1 MCSPRRRAHSTAA
14 AAPRY
19 RRTVVVTLLTPPGR
33 VCDPTASTPV
43 GNLADVLFPRSIDDI
58 DSEAATAVRL
68 ILDLLRPYRW
78 LVAGI
83 FAVLCVQIAM
93 GLAAPWPLK
102 VVLDSVVGDHP
113 LPGWLHGL
121 LQPILGGESRMHIAG
136 LAAIMV
142 IVIAVIA
149 AIATYVANYL
159 TETVGQ
165 RVGNDLRTRA
175 YHHLQQL
182 SLSYFD
188 THRVGPILSTL
199 TDDVDTIQD
208 FASASTLGI
217 ATDLLTIVGMLG
229 LMLWLQWDFT
239 LVALAVAPLLLLFV
253 SRIRKAVKAA
263 THEVR
268 KRESDIVAVA
278 EEGLQSIR
286 VVKAFDREAHQEN
299 QLAIAGQQAVDA
311 ALNARRVKSVVSPIV
326 AVVVAAC
333 TALVLWRGS
342 ALILAGAMTAG
353 TLTVFISYL
362 ASFFKPVQDL
372 AKLTNTIA
380 MAAVG
385 VERVAALLDAE
396 TGIVEKPD
404 AVDAARIKGAVRF
417 EKVAFS
423 YDGGKPVLR
432 DVTFDVAPGQLVGI
446 VGHTGSGK
454 SSLVSLIPRFYD
466 PSMGSVQIDG
476 VDLRDY
482 KLHQLRQQIGY
493 VLQDTVLFRGT
504 VRDNIAFG
512 RPEATHEEI
521 VEAAKLANAHEFIS
535 DMPQGYDSAVGER
548 GLTLSGGQRQRLGIA
563 RALIRDSPILI
574 LDEPTAALDAQSEHL
589 VMSALQRLMSDRTV
603 ITIAHRLSTIR
614 DADKIVVLEEG
625 RVVEEG
631 THEELLERN
640 GRYAEL
646 HRIQYEDETP

>member
-1 MCSPRRRAHSTAA
+1 M
-14 AAPRY
+14 
-19 RRTVVVTLLTPPGR
+19 
-33 VCDPTASTPV
+33 
-43 GNLADVLFPRSIDDI
+43 
-58 DSEAATAVRL
+58 RL
-68 ILDLLRPYRW
+68 ILELIRPYRL

-83 FAVLCVQIAM
+83 FAVLLVQIAT

-102 VVLDSVVGDHP
+102 VVLDSVVGHHP

-121 LQPILGGESRMHIAG
+121 LRPLLGGESKMHIAG

-142 IVIAVIA
+142 LVIAVVA
-149 AIATYVANYL
+149 AIASYVANYL

-165 RVGNDLRTRA
+165 RIGNDLRTRA

-182 SLSYFD
+182 SLNYFD

-199 TDDVDTIQD
+199 TDDVDTIQG

-217 ATDLLTIVGMLG
+217 ATDLLTIVGMLAM
-229 LMLWLQWDFT
+229 MLWLQWDFT
-239 LVALAVAPLLLLFV
+239 LIALAVAPLLLLFV

-268 KRESDIVAVA
+268 RRESDILAVA

-286 VVKAFDREAHQEN
+286 VVKAFDREELQER

-326 AVVVAAC
+326 TVVVAAC
-333 TALVLWRGS
+333 TAVVLWRGS

-380 MAAVG
+380 MASVG
-385 VERVAALLDAE
+385 VDRVNALLTAE
-396 TGIVEKPD
+396 TSVQEKPE
-404 AVDAARIKGAVRF
+404 AIEPEKIKGAISF
-417 EKVAFS
+417 ERVAFS
-423 YDGGKPVLR
+423 YDSEAPVLR
-432 DVTFDVAPGQLVGI
+432 DVTFEVQPGQLVGV

-466 PSMGSVQIDG
+466 PSVGTVRIDG

-482 KLHQLRQQIGY
+482 KLHDLRRQIAY

-504 VRDNIAFG
+504 IRDNIAFG
-512 RPEATHEEI
+512 RPDAEHDEI
-521 VEAAKLANAHEFIS
+521 VEMAKLANAHEFIS
-535 DMPQGYDSAVGER
+535 EMPQGYDSPVGER
-548 GLTLSGGQRQRLGIA
+548 GLTLSGGQRQRIGIA

-574 LDEPTAALDAQSEHL
+574 LDEPTAALDAESEHL
-589 VMSALQRLMSDRTV
+589 VMSALQRLMKGRTV

-631 THEELLERN
+631 THNALLTAG
-640 GRYAEL
+640 GRYADL
-646 HRIQYEDETP
+646 HRIQYEDETS

>member
-1 MCSPRRRAHSTAA
+1 M
-14 AAPRY
+14 
-19 RRTVVVTLLTPPGR
+19 
-33 VCDPTASTPV
+33 
-43 GNLADVLFPRSIDDI
+43 
-58 DSEAATAVRL
+58 
-68 ILDLLRPYRW
+68 

-83 FAVLCVQIAM
+83 FAVLLIQIAT

-102 VVLDSVVGDHP
+102 VVLDSVVGHHP

-121 LQPILGGESRMHIAG
+121 LQPLLGGEGKMHIAG

-142 IVIAVIA
+142 FVIAVIA
-149 AIATYVANYL
+149 AIASYVANYL

-165 RVGNDLRTRA
+165 RIGNDLRTRA

-182 SLSYFD
+182 SLNYFD

-199 TDDVDTIQD
+199 TDDVDTIQG

-217 ATDLLTIVGMLG
+217 ATDLLTIVGMLAM
-229 LMLWLQWDFT
+229 MLWLQWDFT
-239 LVALAVAPLLLLFV
+239 LIALAVAPLLLLFV

-286 VVKAFDREAHQEN
+286 VVKAFDREELQER
-299 QLAIAGQQAVDA
+299 QLAMVGQQAVDA

-326 AVVVAAC
+326 TVVVAAC
-333 TALVLWRGS
+333 TAVVLWRGS

-380 MAAVG
+380 MASVG
-385 VERVAALLDAE
+385 VDRVNALLTAE
-396 TGIVEKPD
+396 TSVEEKPE
-404 AVDAARIKGAVRF
+404 AIEPEKIKGAISFQR
-417 EKVAFS
+417 VAFS
-423 YDGGKPVLR
+423 YDSETPVLR
-432 DVTFDVAPGQLVGI
+432 DVTFEVKPGQLVGV

-466 PSMGSVQIDG
+466 PSMGTVRIDG

-482 KLHQLRQQIGY
+482 KLHELRRQIAY

-504 VRDNIAFG
+504 IRDNIAFG
-512 RPEATHEEI
+512 RPEADHDEI
-521 VEAAKLANAHEFIS
+521 VEMAKLANAHEFIS
-535 DMPQGYDSAVGER
+535 EMPQGYDSPVGER
-548 GLTLSGGQRQRLGIA
+548 GLTLSGGQRQRIGIA

-574 LDEPTAALDAQSEHL
+574 LDEPTAALDAESEHL
-589 VMSALQRLMSDRTV
+589 VMSALQRLMSGRTV

-631 THEELLERN
+631 SHTELLTAG

-646 HRIQYEDETP
+646 HRIQYEDETT

>member
-1 MCSPRRRAHSTAA
+1 M
-14 AAPRY
+14 
-19 RRTVVVTLLTPPGR
+19 
-33 VCDPTASTPV
+33 
-43 GNLADVLFPRSIDDI
+43 
-58 DSEAATAVRL
+58 RL
-68 ILDLLRPYRW
+68 IRELIRPYAW
-78 LVAGI
+78 PVAGI
-83 FAVLCVQIAM
+83 FAVLVVQIAM
-93 GLAAPWPLK
+93 SLAAPWPLK
-102 VVLDSVVGDHP
+102 IVLDSVVGDRP
-113 LPGWLHGL
+113 LPPWLHGL
-121 LQPILGGESRMHIAG
+121 LQPMLGGEGRMHVAG
-136 LAAIMV
+136 LAAIMLV
-142 IVIAVIA
+142 VIAVIA
-149 AIATYVANYL
+149 AVATYIANYL

-165 RVGNDLRTRA
+165 RIGNDLRTRA
-175 YHHLQQL
+175 YHHIQQL
-182 SLSYFD
+182 SLNFFD

-217 ATDLLTIVGMLG
+217 ATDLLTIVGMLS

-239 LVALAVAPLLLLFV
+239 LVALAIAPLLLLFV

-268 KRESDIVAVA
+268 RRESDIVAVA

-286 VVKAFDREAHQEN
+286 VVKAFDREELQER
-299 QLAIAGQQAVDA
+299 QLAIAGQAAVDA
-311 ALNARRVKSVVSPIV
+311 ALNARRVKSVVSPVV

-342 ALILAGAMTAG
+342 ALILAGVMTAG
-353 TLTVFISYL
+353 TLTVLISYL

-380 MAAVG
+380 MASVG
-385 VERVAALLDAE
+385 VERVSALLDAE
-396 TGIVEKPD
+396 TGIEERAD
-404 AVDAARIKGAVRF
+404 AVDPAQVSGAVSF

-423 YDGGKPVLR
+423 YDGEKPVLR
-432 DVTFDVAPGQLVGI
+432 DVSFDVEPGQLVGI

-466 PSMGSVQIDG
+466 PSVGAVRIDG
-476 VDLRDY
+476 VDIRDY
-482 KLHQLRQQIGY
+482 KLHELRRQIAY

-512 RPEATHEEI
+512 RPDASHDEI
-521 VEAAKLANAHEFIS
+521 VEAAKLANAHEFVS
-535 DMPQGYDSAVGER
+535 DMPKGYDSAVGER
-548 GLTLSGGQRQRLGIA
+548 GMTLSGGQRQRIGIA
-563 RALIRDSPILI
+563 RAILRDSPILI
-574 LDEPTAALDAQSEHL
+574 LDEPTAALDAESEHL
-589 VMSALQRLMSDRTV
+589 VMSAMRRLMKGRTV

-614 DADKIVVLEEG
+614 DSHKIIVLEDG

-631 THEELLERN
+631 THGALLALD

-646 HRIQYEDETP
+646 HRIQYEGETP

>member
-1 MCSPRRRAHSTAA
+1 M
-14 AAPRY
+14 
-19 RRTVVVTLLTPPGR
+19 
-33 VCDPTASTPV
+33 
-43 GNLADVLFPRSIDDI
+43 
-58 DSEAATAVRL
+58 RL
-68 ILDLLRPYRW
+68 ILELIRPYRFM
-78 LVAGI
+78 VAGI
-83 FAVLCVQIAM
+83 FAVLLVQIAT

-102 VVLDSVVGDHP
+102 VVLDSVVGHHP
-113 LPGWLHGL
+113 LPSWLHGL
-121 LQPILGGESRMHIAG
+121 LQPLLGGESKMHIAG

-142 IVIAVIA
+142 LVIAVVA
-149 AIATYVANYL
+149 AIASYVSNYL

-165 RVGNDLRTRA
+165 RIGNDLRTRA

-182 SLSYFD
+182 SLNYFD

-199 TDDVDTIQD
+199 TDDVDTIQG
-208 FASASTLGI
+208 FASSSTLGI
-217 ATDLLTIVGMLG
+217 ATDLLTIVGMLAM
-229 LMLWLQWDFT
+229 MLWLQWDFT
-239 LVALAVAPLLLLFV
+239 LIALAVAPLLLLFV

-286 VVKAFDREAHQEN
+286 VVKAFDREDMQERE
-299 QLAIAGQQAVDA
+299 LAIAGQQAVDA

-326 AVVVAAC
+326 GVVVAAC
-333 TALVLWRGS
+333 TAVVLWRGS

-380 MAAVG
+380 MASVG
-385 VERVAALLDAE
+385 VDRVNALLTAE
-396 TGIVEKPD
+396 TSVEEKPD
-404 AVDAARIKGAVRF
+404 AIDAERIKGAISF
-417 EKVAFS
+417 ERVAFS
-423 YDGGKPVLR
+423 YDSATPVLR
-432 DVTFDVAPGQLVGI
+432 DVTFEVEPGQLVGV

-466 PSMGSVQIDG
+466 PSMGTVRVDG

-482 KLHQLRQQIGY
+482 KLHELRSQIAY

-504 VRDNIAFG
+504 IRDNIAFG
-512 RPEATHEEI
+512 RPDADHDEI
-521 VEAAKLANAHEFIS
+521 VEMAKLANAHEFIS
-535 DMPQGYDSAVGER
+535 EMPQGYDSPIGER
-548 GLTLSGGQRQRLGIA
+548 GLTLSGGQRQRIGIA

-574 LDEPTAALDAQSEHL
+574 LDEPTAALDAESERL
-589 VMSALQRLMSDRTV
+589 VMSALQRLMKDRTV

-625 RVVEEG
+625 RVVEQG
-631 THEELLERN
+631 THTELLTAG

-646 HRIQYEDETP
+646 HRIQYEDETS

>member
-1 MCSPRRRAHSTAA
+1 MK
-14 AAPRY
+14 
-19 RRTVVVTLLTPPGR
+19 
-33 VCDPTASTPV
+33 
-43 GNLADVLFPRSIDDI
+43 
-58 DSEAATAVRL
+58 L
-68 ILDLLRPYRW
+68 ILELIRPYRW
-78 LVAGI
+78 MVAGI
-83 FAVLCVQIAM
+83 FGVLLIQIAM

-102 VVLDSVVGDHP
+102 VVLDSVIGDHP

-121 LQPILGGESRMHIAG
+121 LQPVLGGESRMHIAG

-149 AIATYVANYL
+149 AVATYIANYL

-165 RVGNDLRTRA
+165 RIGNDLRTRA

-182 SLSYFD
+182 SLNYFD

-217 ATDLLTIVGMLG
+217 ATDLLTIVGMLS

-253 SRIRKAVKAA
+253 SRIRKAVKVA

-268 KRESDIVAVA
+268 RRESDIVAVA

-286 VVKAFDREAHQEN
+286 VVKAFDREELQER
-299 QLAIAGQQAVDA
+299 QLAIVGQQAVDA

-380 MAAVG
+380 MASVG
-385 VERVAALLDAE
+385 VERVNELLTAE
-396 TGIVEKPD
+396 ATVEEKTD
-404 AVDAARIKGAVRF
+404 AVAPARLRGAIAF
-417 EKVAFS
+417 ERVAFS
-423 YDGGKPVLR
+423 YDAETPVLR
-432 DVTFDVAPGQLVGI
+432 DVTFDVLPGQLVGV

-466 PSMGSVQIDG
+466 PSMGTVRIDG
-476 VDLRDY
+476 VDLREY
-482 KLHQLRQQIGY
+482 KLHELRRQIAY

-504 VRDNIAFG
+504 IRDNIAFG
-512 RPEATHEEI
+512 RPDAGHDEI

-535 DMPQGYDSAVGER
+535 EMPQGYDSAVGER
-548 GLTLSGGQRQRLGIA
+548 GMTLSGGQRQRIGIA

-574 LDEPTAALDAQSEHL
+574 LDEPTAALDAESERL
-589 VMSALQRLMSDRTV
+589 VMTALQRLMADRTV

-614 DADKIVVLEEG
+614 DSDKIVVLEEG
-625 RVVEEG
+625 RVVEQG
-631 THEELLERN
+631 THEELLTAR
-640 GRYAEL
+640 GRYADL
-646 HRIQYEDETP
+646 HRIQYEDDAP

>member
-1 MCSPRRRAHSTAA
+1 M
-14 AAPRY
+14 
-19 RRTVVVTLLTPPGR
+19 
-33 VCDPTASTPV
+33 CDPTASTPV

-142 IVIAVIA
+142 IAIAVIA

-423 YDGGKPVLR
+423 YDGGKAVLR

-574 LDEPTAALDAQSEHL
+574 LDEPTAALDAQSEQL

-631 THEELLERN
+631 RHEELLERN

>member
-1 MCSPRRRAHSTAA
+1 M
-14 AAPRY
+14 
-19 RRTVVVTLLTPPGR
+19 
-33 VCDPTASTPV
+33 
-43 GNLADVLFPRSIDDI
+43 
-58 DSEAATAVRL
+58 RL
-68 ILDLLRPYRW
+68 ILELLRPYRW
-78 LVAGI
+78 MVAGI
-83 FAVLCVQIAM
+83 FAVLLLQIAAN
-93 GLAAPWPLK
+93 LAAPWPLK

-121 LQPILGGESRMHIAG
+121 LEPLLGGEGRMHIAL
-136 LAAIMV
+136 LAALMLV
-142 IVIAVIA
+142 AIAVVN

-182 SLSYFD
+182 SLNYFD

-199 TDDVDTIQD
+199 TDDVDTIQE

-217 ATDLLTIVGMLG
+217 ATDLLTIVGMLS

-239 LVALAVAPLLLLFV
+239 LIALAIAPLLLLFV

-268 KRESDIVAVA
+268 RRESDIVAVA

-286 VVKAFDREAHQEN
+286 VVKAFDREALQEQ
-299 QLAIAGQQAVDA
+299 QLAAAGQAAVDA
-311 ALNARRVKSVVSPIV
+311 ALNARRVKSIVSPTV
-326 AVVVAAC
+326 AVVVSLC
-333 TALVLWRGS
+333 TAVVLWRGS

-380 MAAVG
+380 MASVG
-385 VERVAALLDAE
+385 VERVSALLDATTDIE
-396 TGIVEKPD
+396 EKPD
-404 AVDAARIKGAVRF
+404 AVAAQRIKGALSF

-423 YDGGKPVLR
+423 YDAAKPVLR
-432 DVTFDVAPGQLVGI
+432 DVSFDVAPGQLVGI

-466 PSMGSVQIDG
+466 PSVGSVRIDG

-482 KLHQLRQQIGY
+482 KLHELRQQIAY
-493 VLQDTVLFRGT
+493 VLQDTVLFQGT

-512 RPEATHEEI
+512 KPDATHEEI

-535 DMPQGYDSAVGER
+535 DMTAGYDSAVGER
-548 GLTLSGGQRQRLGIA
+548 GMTLSGGQRQRIGIA
-563 RALIRDSPILI
+563 RAILRDSPILI
-574 LDEPTAALDAQSEHL
+574 LDEPTAALDAESEHL
-589 VMSALQRLMSDRTV
+589 VMSALQRLMQDRTV
-603 ITIAHRLSTIR
+603 VTIAHRLSSIR

-631 THEELLERN
+631 PHDQLLALG

-646 HRIQYEDETP
+646 HRIQYEDEES

>member
-1 MCSPRRRAHSTAA
+1 M
-14 AAPRY
+14 
-19 RRTVVVTLLTPPGR
+19 
-33 VCDPTASTPV
+33 
-43 GNLADVLFPRSIDDI
+43 
-58 DSEAATAVRL
+58 RL
-68 ILDLLRPYRW
+68 ILELIRPYRL

-83 FAVLCVQIAM
+83 FAVLLVQIAT

-102 VVLDSVVGDHP
+102 VVLDSVVGHHP
-113 LPGWLHGL
+113 LPGWLHGM
-121 LQPILGGESRMHIAG
+121 LQPLLGGEGKMHIAG

-142 IVIAVIA
+142 LVIAVVA
-149 AIATYVANYL
+149 AVASYTANYL

-165 RVGNDLRTRA
+165 RIGNDLRTRA

-182 SLSYFD
+182 SLNYFD

-199 TDDVDTIQD
+199 TDDVDTIQG
-208 FASASTLGI
+208 FASSSTLGI
-217 ATDLLTIVGMLG
+217 ATDLLTIVGMLAM
-229 LMLWLQWDFT
+229 MLWLQWDFT
-239 LVALAVAPLLLLFV
+239 LIALAVAPLLLLFV

-268 KRESDIVAVA
+268 RRESDIVAVA

-286 VVKAFDREAHQEN
+286 VVKAFDREDMQERE
-299 QLAIAGQQAVDA
+299 LAIAGQQAVDA

-326 AVVVAAC
+326 GVVVAAC
-333 TALVLWRGS
+333 TAVVLWRGA

-380 MAAVG
+380 MASVG
-385 VERVAALLDAE
+385 VDRVNALLTAE
-396 TGIVEKPD
+396 TSVEEKPD
-404 AVDAARIKGAVRF
+404 AVEPEQLTGAISFDR
-417 EKVAFS
+417 VAFA
-423 YDGGKPVLR
+423 YDSENPVLR
-432 DVTFDVAPGQLVGI
+432 EVTFEVQPGQLVGV

-466 PSMGSVQIDG
+466 PSAGTVRIDG

-482 KLHQLRQQIGY
+482 KLHELRSQIAY

-504 VRDNIAFG
+504 IRDNIAFG
-512 RPEATHEEI
+512 RPDADDDEI
-521 VEAAKLANAHEFIS
+521 VKMAKLANAHEFIAA
-535 DMPQGYDSAVGER
+535 MPLGYDSPVGER
-548 GLTLSGGQRQRLGIA
+548 GLTLSGGQRQRIGIA

-574 LDEPTAALDAQSEHL
+574 LDEPTAALDAESEHL
-589 VMSALQRLMSDRTV
+589 VMSALQRLMTGRTV

-631 THEELLERN
+631 THTELLTAG

>member
-1 MCSPRRRAHSTAA
+1 M
-14 AAPRY
+14 
-19 RRTVVVTLLTPPGR
+19 
-33 VCDPTASTPV
+33 
-43 GNLADVLFPRSIDDI
+43 
-58 DSEAATAVRL
+58 RL
-68 ILDLLRPYRW
+68 ILELIRPYR
-78 LVAGI
+78 LLIAGI
-83 FAVLCVQIAM
+83 FAVLLVQIAT

-102 VVLDSVVGDHP
+102 VVLDSVVGHHP

-121 LQPILGGESRMHIAG
+121 LQPLLGGETKMHIAG

-142 IVIAVIA
+142 LVIAVVA
-149 AIATYVANYL
+149 AIASYISNYL

-165 RVGNDLRTRA
+165 RIGNDLRTRA

-182 SLSYFD
+182 SLNYFD

-199 TDDVDTIQD
+199 TDDVDTIQS
-208 FASASTLGI
+208 FASSSTLGI
-217 ATDLLTIVGMLG
+217 ATDLLTIVGMLAM
-229 LMLWLQWDFT
+229 MLWLQWDFT
-239 LVALAVAPLLLLFV
+239 LIALAVAPLLLLFV

-268 KRESDIVAVA
+268 RRESDIVAVA

-286 VVKAFDREAHQEN
+286 VVKAFDREDMQERE
-299 QLAIAGQQAVDA
+299 LAAAGQQAVDA

-326 AVVVAAC
+326 GVVVAAC
-333 TALVLWRGS
+333 TAVVLWRGS

-380 MAAVG
+380 MASVG
-385 VERVAALLDAE
+385 VDRVNALLTAE
-396 TGIVEKPD
+396 TSVEEKPD
-404 AVDAARIKGAVRF
+404 AIDTERIKGAISF
-417 EKVAFS
+417 ERVAFS
-423 YDGGKPVLR
+423 YDSETPVLR
-432 DVTFDVAPGQLVGI
+432 DVTFEVKPGQLVGV

-466 PSMGSVQIDG
+466 PSMGTVRIDG

-482 KLHQLRQQIGY
+482 KLHELRRQIAY

-504 VRDNIAFG
+504 IRDNIAFG
-512 RPEATHEEI
+512 RPDADHDEI
-521 VEAAKLANAHEFIS
+521 VEMAKLANAHEFIS
-535 DMPQGYDSAVGER
+535 EMPQGYDSPVGER
-548 GLTLSGGQRQRLGIA
+548 GLTLSGGQRQRIGIA

-574 LDEPTAALDAQSEHL
+574 LDEPTAALDAESERL
-589 VMSALQRLMSDRTV
+589 VMSALQRLMKDRTV

-614 DADKIVVLEEG
+614 DADTIVVLEEG
-625 RVVEEG
+625 RVVEQG
-631 THEELLERN
+631 THTELLTAG

-646 HRIQYEDETP
+646 HRIQYEDETT

>member
-1 MCSPRRRAHSTAA
+1 M
-14 AAPRY
+14 
-19 RRTVVVTLLTPPGR
+19 
-33 VCDPTASTPV
+33 
-43 GNLADVLFPRSIDDI
+43 
-58 DSEAATAVRL
+58 RL
-68 ILDLLRPYRW
+68 IRELIRPYAW
-78 LVAGI
+78 PVAGI
-83 FAVLCVQIAM
+83 FAVLVVQIAM
-93 GLAAPWPLK
+93 SLAAPWPLK
-102 VVLDSVVGDHP
+102 IVLDSVVGDRP
-113 LPGWLHGL
+113 LPPWLHGL
-121 LQPILGGESRMHIAG
+121 LQPMLGGEGRMHVAG
-136 LAAIMV
+136 LAAIMLV
-142 IVIAVIA
+142 VIAVIA
-149 AIATYVANYL
+149 AVATYIANYL

-165 RVGNDLRTRA
+165 RIGNDLRTRA
-175 YHHLQQL
+175 YHHIQQL
-182 SLSYFD
+182 SLNFFD

-217 ATDLLTIVGMLG
+217 ATDLLTIVGMLS

-239 LVALAVAPLLLLFV
+239 LVALAIAPLLLLFV

-268 KRESDIVAVA
+268 RRESDIVAVA

-286 VVKAFDREAHQEN
+286 VVKAFDREELQER
-299 QLAIAGQQAVDA
+299 QLAIAGQAAVDA
-311 ALNARRVKSVVSPIV
+311 ALNARRVKSVVSPVV

-342 ALILAGAMTAG
+342 ALILAGVMTAG

-380 MAAVG
+380 MASVG
-385 VERVAALLDAE
+385 VERVSALLDAE
-396 TGIVEKPD
+396 TGIEERAD
-404 AVDAARIKGAVRF
+404 AVDPAQVSGAVSF

-423 YDGGKPVLR
+423 YDGEKPVLR
-432 DVTFDVAPGQLVGI
+432 DVSFDVEPGQLVGI

-466 PSMGSVQIDG
+466 PSMGAVRIDG
-476 VDLRDY
+476 VDIRDY
-482 KLHQLRQQIGY
+482 KLHELRRQIAY

-512 RPEATHEEI
+512 RPDASHDEI
-521 VEAAKLANAHEFIS
+521 VEAAKLANAHEFVS
-535 DMPQGYDSAVGER
+535 DMPKGYDSAVGER
-548 GLTLSGGQRQRLGIA
+548 GMTLSGGQRQRIGIA
-563 RALIRDSPILI
+563 RAILRDSPILI
-574 LDEPTAALDAQSEHL
+574 LDEPTAALDAESEHL
-589 VMSALQRLMSDRTV
+589 VMSAMRRLMKGRTV

-614 DADKIVVLEEG
+614 DSHKIIVLEDG

-631 THEELLERN
+631 THGALLTLD

-646 HRIQYEDETP
+646 HRIQYEGETP

>member
-1 MCSPRRRAHSTAA
+1 M
-14 AAPRY
+14 
-19 RRTVVVTLLTPPGR
+19 
-33 VCDPTASTPV
+33 
-43 GNLADVLFPRSIDDI
+43 
-58 DSEAATAVRL
+58 RL
-68 ILDLLRPYRW
+68 ILELIRPYRFM
-78 LVAGI
+78 VAGI
-83 FAVLCVQIAM
+83 FAVLLVQIAT

-102 VVLDSVVGDHP
+102 VVLDSVVGHHP
-113 LPGWLHGL
+113 LPSWLHGL
-121 LQPILGGESRMHIAG
+121 LQPLLGGESKMHIAG

-142 IVIAVIA
+142 LVIAVVA
-149 AIATYVANYL
+149 AIASYVSNYL

-165 RVGNDLRTRA
+165 RIGNDLRTRA

-182 SLSYFD
+182 SLNYFD

-199 TDDVDTIQD
+199 TDDVDTIQG
-208 FASASTLGI
+208 FASSSTLGI
-217 ATDLLTIVGMLG
+217 ATDLLTIVGMLAV
-229 LMLWLQWDFT
+229 MLWLQWDFT
-239 LVALAVAPLLLLFV
+239 LIALAVAPLLLLFV

-286 VVKAFDREAHQEN
+286 VVKAFDREDMQERE
-299 QLAIAGQQAVDA
+299 LAIAGQQAVDA

-326 AVVVAAC
+326 GVVVAAC
-333 TALVLWRGS
+333 TAVVLWRGS

-380 MAAVG
+380 MASVG
-385 VERVAALLDAE
+385 VDRVNALLTAE
-396 TGIVEKPD
+396 TSVEEKAD
-404 AVDAARIKGAVRF
+404 AIDAGRIKGAISF
-417 EKVAFS
+417 ERVAFS
-423 YDGGKPVLR
+423 YDSATPVLR
-432 DVTFDVAPGQLVGI
+432 DVTFEVEPGQLVGV

-466 PSMGSVQIDG
+466 PSMGTVRVDG
-476 VDLRDY
+476 VDLREY
-482 KLHQLRQQIGY
+482 KLHELRSQIAY

-504 VRDNIAFG
+504 IRDNIAFG
-512 RPEATHEEI
+512 RPDADHDEI
-521 VEAAKLANAHEFIS
+521 VEMAKLANAHEFIS
-535 DMPQGYDSAVGER
+535 EMPQGYDSPVGER
-548 GLTLSGGQRQRLGIA
+548 GLTLSGGQRQRIGIA

-574 LDEPTAALDAQSEHL
+574 LDEPTAALDAESERL
-589 VMSALQRLMSDRTV
+589 VMSALQRLMKDRTV

-625 RVVEEG
+625 RVVEQG
-631 THEELLERN
+631 THTELLTAG

-646 HRIQYEDETP
+646 HRIQYEDETS

>member
-1 MCSPRRRAHSTAA
+1 M
-14 AAPRY
+14 
-19 RRTVVVTLLTPPGR
+19 
-33 VCDPTASTPV
+33 
-43 GNLADVLFPRSIDDI
+43 
-58 DSEAATAVRL
+58 RL
-68 ILDLLRPYRW
+68 ILELIRPYRL

-83 FAVLCVQIAM
+83 FAVLLIQIAT

-102 VVLDSVVGDHP
+102 VVLDSVVGHHP
-113 LPGWLHGL
+113 LPAWLHGL
-121 LQPILGGESRMHIAG
+121 LQPLLGGEGKMHIAG

-142 IVIAVIA
+142 LVIAVIA
-149 AIATYVANYL
+149 AVASYVANYL

-165 RVGNDLRTRA
+165 RIGNDLRTRA

-182 SLSYFD
+182 SLNYFD

-199 TDDVDTIQD
+199 TDDVDTIQG

-217 ATDLLTIVGMLG
+217 ATDLLTIVGMLAM
-229 LMLWLQWDFT
+229 MLWLQWDFT
-239 LVALAVAPLLLLFV
+239 LIALAVAPLLLLFV

-286 VVKAFDREAHQEN
+286 VVKAFDREELQEQ
-299 QLAIAGQQAVDA
+299 QLAIVGQQAVDA

-333 TALVLWRGS
+333 TAVVLWRGS

-380 MAAVG
+380 MASVG
-385 VERVAALLDAE
+385 VDRVNALLTAE
-396 TGIVEKPD
+396 TSVQEKPD
-404 AVDAARIKGAVRF
+404 AVEPEQITGSISF
-417 EKVAFS
+417 EKVAFAYNS
-423 YDGGKPVLR
+423 DSPVLR
-432 DVTFDVAPGQLVGI
+432 EVTFEVRPGQLVGV

-466 PSMGSVQIDG
+466 PSAGTVRIDG

-482 KLHQLRQQIGY
+482 KLHELRSQIAY

-504 VRDNIAFG
+504 IRDNISFG
-512 RPEATHEEI
+512 RPDADHDEI
-521 VEAAKLANAHEFIS
+521 VEMAKLANAHEFIS
-535 DMPQGYDSAVGER
+535 AMPLGYDSPVGER
-548 GLTLSGGQRQRLGIA
+548 GLTLSGGQRQRIGIA

-574 LDEPTAALDAQSEHL
+574 LDEPTAALDAESEHL
-589 VMSALQRLMSDRTV
+589 VMSALQRLMNGRTV

-631 THEELLERN
+631 THNELLTAG
-640 GRYAEL
+640 GRYADL
-646 HRIQYEDETP
+646 HRIQYEDETT

>member
-1 MCSPRRRAHSTAA
+1 M
-14 AAPRY
+14 
-19 RRTVVVTLLTPPGR
+19 
-33 VCDPTASTPV
+33 
-43 GNLADVLFPRSIDDI
+43 
-58 DSEAATAVRL
+58 RL
-68 ILDLLRPYRW
+68 ILELIRPYRL

-83 FAVLCVQIAM
+83 FAVLLMQIAT

-102 VVLDSVVGDHP
+102 VVLDSVVGHHP

-121 LQPILGGESRMHIAG
+121 LQPLLGGEGKMHIAG

-142 IVIAVIA
+142 FVIAVVA
-149 AIATYVANYL
+149 AIASYVANYL

-165 RVGNDLRTRA
+165 RIGNDLRTRA

-182 SLSYFD
+182 SLNYFD

-199 TDDVDTIQD
+199 TDDVDTIQG

-217 ATDLLTIVGMLG
+217 ATDLLTIVGMLAM
-229 LMLWLQWDFT
+229 MLWLQWDFT
-239 LVALAVAPLLLLFV
+239 LIALAVAPLLLLFV

-286 VVKAFDREAHQEN
+286 VVKAFDREEMQER
-299 QLAIAGQQAVDA
+299 QLELAGQQAVDA

-326 AVVVAAC
+326 TVVVAAC
-333 TALVLWRGS
+333 TAVVLWRGS

-380 MAAVG
+380 MASVG
-385 VERVAALLDAE
+385 VDRVNALLTAE
-396 TGIVEKPD
+396 TSVQEKP
-404 AVDAARIKGAVRF
+404 AAIEPEKIKGAISF
-417 EKVAFS
+417 ERVAFS
-423 YDGGKPVLR
+423 YDSETPVLR
-432 DVTFDVAPGQLVGI
+432 DVTFEVKPGQLVGV

-466 PSMGSVQIDG
+466 PSKGTVRVDG

-482 KLHQLRQQIGY
+482 KLHELRRQIAY

-504 VRDNIAFG
+504 IRDNIAFG
-512 RPEATHEEI
+512 RPDADHAEI
-521 VEAAKLANAHEFIS
+521 VEMAKLANAHEFIS
-535 DMPQGYDSAVGER
+535 AMPQGYDSPVGER
-548 GLTLSGGQRQRLGIA
+548 GLTLSGGQRQRIGIA

-574 LDEPTAALDAQSEHL
+574 LDEPTAALDAESEHL
-589 VMSALQRLMSDRTV
+589 VMSALQRLMNGRTV

-631 THEELLERN
+631 SHTELLTAG

-646 HRIQYEDETP
+646 HRIQFEDETT

>member
-1 MCSPRRRAHSTAA
+1 M
-14 AAPRY
+14 
-19 RRTVVVTLLTPPGR
+19 
-33 VCDPTASTPV
+33 
-43 GNLADVLFPRSIDDI
+43 
-58 DSEAATAVRL
+58 RL
-68 ILDLLRPYRW
+68 ILELIRPYRW

-83 FAVLCVQIAM
+83 FGVLVLQIVM

-102 VVLDSVVGDHP
+102 IVLDSVVGDHP
-113 LPGWLHGL
+113 LPSWLHGM
-121 LQPILGGESRMHIAG
+121 LQPMLGGEGRMHIAG
-136 LAAIMV
+136 LAAIIV

-149 AIATYVANYL
+149 AVATYVANYL

-165 RVGNDLRTRA
+165 RIGNDLRTRA

-182 SLSYFD
+182 SLNYFD

-217 ATDLLTIVGMLG
+217 ATDLLTIVGMLFV
-229 LMLWLQWDFT
+229 MLWLQWDFT

-268 KRESDIVAVA
+268 RRESDIVAVA

-286 VVKAFDREAHQEN
+286 VVKAFDREDLQER

-326 AVVVAAC
+326 AVVVACC

-362 ASFFKPVQDL
+362 VSFFKPVQDL

-380 MAAVG
+380 MASVG
-385 VERVAALLDAE
+385 VDRVNALLTAQ
-396 TGIVEKPD
+396 TSVQEKPD
-404 AVDAARIKGAVRF
+404 AVEPARIKGAIAF
-417 EKVAFS
+417 ERVAFS
-423 YDGGKPVLR
+423 YDAETPVLR
-432 DVTFDVAPGQLVGI
+432 DVTFEVQPGQLVGV

-466 PSMGSVQIDG
+466 PSVGTVRIDG

-482 KLHQLRQQIGY
+482 KLHELRRQIAY

-504 VRDNIAFG
+504 IRDNIAFG
-512 RPEATHEEI
+512 RPDADHDEI
-521 VEAAKLANAHEFIS
+521 VEMAKLANAHEFIS
-535 DMPQGYDSAVGER
+535 EMPRGYDSAVGDR
-548 GLTLSGGQRQRLGIA
+548 GLTLSGGQRQRIGIA

-574 LDEPTAALDAQSEHL
+574 LDEPTAALDAESERL
-589 VMSALQRLMSDRTV
+589 VMSALQHLMADRTV

-631 THEELLERN
+631 THNQLLTAG
-640 GRYAEL
+640 GRYADL
-646 HRIQYEDETP
+646 HRIQYEDNTP

>member
-1 MCSPRRRAHSTAA
+1 M
-14 AAPRY
+14 
-19 RRTVVVTLLTPPGR
+19 
-33 VCDPTASTPV
+33 
-43 GNLADVLFPRSIDDI
+43 
-58 DSEAATAVRL
+58 RL
-68 ILDLLRPYRW
+68 ILELIRPYRW

-83 FAVLCVQIAM
+83 FGVLLIQIAM

-121 LQPILGGESRMHIAG
+121 LQPMLGGEGRMHIAG

-149 AIATYVANYL
+149 ALATYAANYL

-165 RVGNDLRTRA
+165 RIGNDLRTRA

-182 SLSYFD
+182 SLNYFD

-217 ATDLLTIVGMLG
+217 ATDLLTIFGMLVV
-229 LMLWLQWDFT
+229 MLWLQWDFT

-268 KRESDIVAVA
+268 RRESDIVAVA

-286 VVKAFDREAHQEN
+286 VVKAFDREDLQER
-299 QLAIAGQQAVDA
+299 QLALAGQQAVDA

-362 ASFFKPVQDL
+362 VSFFKPVQDL

-380 MAAVG
+380 MASVG
-385 VERVAALLDAE
+385 VDRVNELLTAE
-396 TGIVEKPD
+396 TTVEEKPD
-404 AVDAARIKGAVRF
+404 AVEPARIKGAISF
-417 EKVAFS
+417 ERVAFS
-423 YDGGKPVLR
+423 YNAETPVLR
-432 DVTFDVAPGQLVGI
+432 DVTFEVAPGQLVGV

-466 PSMGSVQIDG
+466 PSVGTVRIDG

-482 KLHQLRQQIGY
+482 KLHELRRQIAY

-504 VRDNIAFG
+504 IRDNIAFG
-512 RPEATHEEI
+512 RPDADHDEI
-521 VEAAKLANAHEFIS
+521 VEVAKLANAHEFIS
-535 DMPQGYDSAVGER
+535 EMPQGYDSAVGDR
-548 GLTLSGGQRQRLGIA
+548 GLTLSGGQRQRIGIA

-574 LDEPTAALDAQSEHL
+574 LDEPTAALDAESEHL
-589 VMSALQRLMSDRTV
+589 VMSALQRLMADRTV

-631 THEELLERN
+631 THNELLTAG
-640 GRYAEL
+640 GRYADL

>member
-1 MCSPRRRAHSTAA
+1 M
-14 AAPRY
+14 
-19 RRTVVVTLLTPPGR
+19 
-33 VCDPTASTPV
+33 
-43 GNLADVLFPRSIDDI
+43 
-58 DSEAATAVRL
+58 RL
-68 ILDLLRPYRW
+68 ILELIRPYRW

-83 FAVLCVQIAM
+83 FGVLLIQIVM

-121 LQPILGGESRMHIAG
+121 LQPLLGGEGRMHIAG

-149 AIATYVANYL
+149 ALATYAANYL

-165 RVGNDLRTRA
+165 RIGNDLRTRA

-182 SLSYFD
+182 SLNYFD

-217 ATDLLTIVGMLG
+217 ATDLLTILGMLVV
-229 LMLWLQWDFT
+229 MLWLQWDFT

-268 KRESDIVAVA
+268 RRESDIVAVA

-286 VVKAFDREAHQEN
+286 VVKAFDREDLQER
-299 QLAIAGQQAVDA
+299 QLALAGQQAVDA

-362 ASFFKPVQDL
+362 VSFFKPVQDL

-380 MAAVG
+380 MASVG
-385 VERVAALLDAE
+385 VDRVNELLTAE
-396 TGIVEKPD
+396 TTVEEKPD
-404 AVDAARIKGAVRF
+404 AVEPSRIKGAIAF
-417 EKVAFS
+417 ERVAFS
-423 YDGGKPVLR
+423 YNAETPVLR
-432 DVTFDVAPGQLVGI
+432 DVTFEVAPGQLVGV

-466 PSMGSVQIDG
+466 PSVGTVRIDG

-482 KLHQLRQQIGY
+482 KLHELRRQIAY

-504 VRDNIAFG
+504 IRDNIAFG
-512 RPEATHEEI
+512 RPDADHDEI
-521 VEAAKLANAHEFIS
+521 VEMAKLANAHEFIS
-535 DMPQGYDSAVGER
+535 EMPQGYDSAVGDR
-548 GLTLSGGQRQRLGIA
+548 GLTLSGGQRQRIGIA

-574 LDEPTAALDAQSEHL
+574 LDEPTAALDAESEHL
-589 VMSALQRLMSDRTV
+589 VMSALQRLMKDRTV

-631 THEELLERN
+631 THNDLLTAG
-640 GRYAEL
+640 GRYADL
-646 HRIQYEDETP
+646 HRIQYEDDTP

>member
-1 MCSPRRRAHSTAA
+1 M
-14 AAPRY
+14 
-19 RRTVVVTLLTPPGR
+19 
-33 VCDPTASTPV
+33 
-43 GNLADVLFPRSIDDI
+43 
-58 DSEAATAVRL
+58 RL
-68 ILDLLRPYRW
+68 ILELIRPYRW
-78 LVAGI
+78 MVAGI
-83 FAVLCVQIAM
+83 FAVLLVQIAM

-102 VVLDSVVGDHP
+102 IVLDSVIGHHP

-121 LQPILGGESRMHIAG
+121 LQPLLGGEGRMHIAG

-142 IVIAVIA
+142 LVIAVIA
-149 AIATYVANYL
+149 AVATYVATYL

-165 RVGNDLRTRA
+165 RIGNDLRTRA

-182 SLSYFD
+182 SLNYFD

-199 TDDVDTIQD
+199 TDDVDTIQG

-217 ATDLLTIVGMLG
+217 ATDLLTIVGMMS

-239 LVALAVAPLLLLFV
+239 LIALAVAPLLLLFV
-253 SRIRKAVKAA
+253 SRIRKTVKAA

-268 KRESDIVAVA
+268 RRESDIVAVA

-286 VVKAFDREAHQEN
+286 VVKAFDREDLQER

-333 TALVLWRGS
+333 TAVVLWRGS
-342 ALILAGAMTAG
+342 ALVIAGTMTAG

-380 MAAVG
+380 MASVG
-385 VERVAALLDAE
+385 VDRVNALLNAE
-396 TGIVEKPD
+396 TGIEEKPD
-404 AVDAARIKGAVRF
+404 AVDPVHVKGAIGF
-417 EKVAFS
+417 ERVAFS
-423 YDGGKPVLR
+423 YDGETPVLR
-432 DVTFDVAPGQLVGI
+432 DVSFEVQPGQLVGV

-466 PSMGSVQIDG
+466 PSVGTVRIDG
-476 VDLRDY
+476 VDVRDY
-482 KLHQLRQQIGY
+482 KLHELRRQIAY

-504 VRDNIAFG
+504 IRDNIAFG
-512 RPEATHEEI
+512 RPDADHEEI
-521 VEAAKLANAHEFIS
+521 VEMAKLANAHEFIS
-535 DMPQGYDSAVGER
+535 EMPQGYDSAVGDR
-548 GLTLSGGQRQRLGIA
+548 GLTLSGGQRQRIGIA

-574 LDEPTAALDAQSEHL
+574 LDEPTAALDAESEHQ
-589 VMSALQRLMSDRTV
+589 VMSALQRLMRDRTV

-631 THEELLERN
+631 SHNELLSAG
-640 GRYAEL
+640 GRYADL
-646 HRIQYEDETP
+646 HRIQYEGEKP

>member
-1 MCSPRRRAHSTAA
+1 M
-14 AAPRY
+14 
-19 RRTVVVTLLTPPGR
+19 
-33 VCDPTASTPV
+33 
-43 GNLADVLFPRSIDDI
+43 
-58 DSEAATAVRL
+58 RL
-68 ILDLLRPYRW
+68 ILELIRPYRW

-83 FAVLCVQIAM
+83 FGVLLIQIAM

-121 LQPILGGESRMHIAG
+121 LQPMLGGEGRMHIAG

-149 AIATYVANYL
+149 ALATYAANYL

-165 RVGNDLRTRA
+165 RIGNDLRTRA

-182 SLSYFD
+182 SLNYFD

-217 ATDLLTIVGMLG
+217 ATDLLTIFGMLVV
-229 LMLWLQWDFT
+229 MLWLQWDFT

-268 KRESDIVAVA
+268 RRESDIVAVA

-286 VVKAFDREAHQEN
+286 VVKAFDREDLQER
-299 QLAIAGQQAVDA
+299 QLALAGQQAVDA

-362 ASFFKPVQDL
+362 VSFFKPVQDL

-380 MAAVG
+380 MASVG
-385 VERVAALLDAE
+385 VDRVNELLTAQTTVE
-396 TGIVEKPD
+396 EKPD
-404 AVDAARIKGAVRF
+404 AVEPARIKGAIAF
-417 EKVAFS
+417 ERVAFS
-423 YDGGKPVLR
+423 YNAETPVLR
-432 DVTFDVAPGQLVGI
+432 DVTFEVAPGQLVGV

-466 PSMGSVQIDG
+466 PSVGTVRIDG

-482 KLHQLRQQIGY
+482 KLHELRRQIAY

-504 VRDNIAFG
+504 IRDNIAFG
-512 RPEATHEEI
+512 RPDADHDEI
-521 VEAAKLANAHEFIS
+521 VEVAKLANAHEFIS
-535 DMPQGYDSAVGER
+535 EMPQGYDSAVGDR
-548 GLTLSGGQRQRLGIA
+548 GLTLSGGQRQRIGIA

-574 LDEPTAALDAQSEHL
+574 LDEPTAALDAESERL
-589 VMSALQRLMSDRTV
+589 VMSALQRLMADRTV

-631 THEELLERN
+631 THNELLTAG
-640 GRYAEL
+640 GRYADL
-646 HRIQYEDETP
+646 HRIQYEDQTP

>member
-1 MCSPRRRAHSTAA
+1 MCGDKLDVKTDNRATGAM
-14 AAPRY
+14 
-19 RRTVVVTLLTPPGR
+19 
-33 VCDPTASTPV
+33 
-43 GNLADVLFPRSIDDI
+43 
-58 DSEAATAVRL
+58 RL
-68 ILDLLRPYRW
+68 ILELIRPYRL

-83 FAVLCVQIAM
+83 FAVLLIQIAT

-102 VVLDSVVGDHP
+102 VVLDSVVGHHP

-121 LQPILGGESRMHIAG
+121 LQPLLGGEGKMHIAG

-142 IVIAVIA
+142 VLIAVVA
-149 AIATYVANYL
+149 AVASYVANYL

-165 RVGNDLRTRA
+165 RIGNDLRTRA

-182 SLSYFD
+182 SLNYFD

-199 TDDVDTIQD
+199 TDDVDTIQG

-217 ATDLLTIVGMLG
+217 ATDLLTIVGML
-229 LMLWLQWDFT
+229 LMMLWLQWDFT

-253 SRIRKAVKAA
+253 SRIRKAVKEA

-268 KRESDIVAVA
+268 RRESDIVAVA

-286 VVKAFDREAHQEN
+286 VVKAFDREEMQER

-326 AVVVAAC
+326 GVVVAAC

-380 MAAVG
+380 MASVG
-385 VERVAALLDAE
+385 VDRVNALLTAE
-396 TGIVEKPD
+396 TSVQEKAD
-404 AVDAARIKGAVRF
+404 AIDAPRIKGAISF
-417 EKVAFS
+417 ERVAFS
-423 YDGGKPVLR
+423 YDSETPVLR
-432 DVTFDVAPGQLVGI
+432 DVTFEVQPGQLVGV

-466 PSMGSVQIDG
+466 PSVGTVRVDG

-482 KLHQLRQQIGY
+482 KLHELRRQIAY

-504 VRDNIAFG
+504 IRDNIAFG
-512 RPEATHEEI
+512 RPDADHDEI
-521 VEAAKLANAHEFIS
+521 VEMAKLANAHEFIS
-535 DMPQGYDSAVGER
+535 EMPQGYDSPVGER
-548 GLTLSGGQRQRLGIA
+548 GLTLSGGQRQRIGIA

-574 LDEPTAALDAQSEHL
+574 LDEPTAALDAESERL
-589 VMSALQRLMSDRTV
+589 VMSALQRLMKDRTV

-631 THEELLERN
+631 THTELLSAG
-640 GRYAEL
+640 GRYADL

>member
-1 MCSPRRRAHSTAA
+1 M
-14 AAPRY
+14 
-19 RRTVVVTLLTPPGR
+19 
-33 VCDPTASTPV
+33 
-43 GNLADVLFPRSIDDI
+43 
-58 DSEAATAVRL
+58 RL
-68 ILDLLRPYRW
+68 ILELIRPYRW

-83 FAVLCVQIAM
+83 FAVLLVQIAM

-102 VVLDSVVGDHP
+102 IVLDSVIGHHP
-113 LPGWLHGL
+113 LPDWLHRL
-121 LQPILGGESRMHIAG
+121 LPLLGGEGRMHIAG

-142 IVIAVIA
+142 LIIAVVA
-149 AIATYVANYL
+149 AVATYVATYL

-165 RVGNDLRTRA
+165 RIGNDLRTRA

-182 SLSYFD
+182 SLNYFD

-217 ATDLLTIVGMLG
+217 ATDLLTIVGMMS

-239 LVALAVAPLLLLFV
+239 LIALAVAPLLLLFV
-253 SRIRKAVKAA
+253 SRIRKTVKAA

-268 KRESDIVAVA
+268 RRESDIVAVA

-286 VVKAFDREAHQEN
+286 VVKAFDREDLQER

-333 TALVLWRGS
+333 TAVVLWRGS
-342 ALILAGAMTAG
+342 ALVIAGTMTAG

-380 MAAVG
+380 MASVG
-385 VERVAALLDAE
+385 VDRVNALLTAE
-396 TGIVEKPD
+396 TGIEEKPD
-404 AVDAARIKGAVRF
+404 AVDPVEVKGAIGF
-417 EKVAFS
+417 ERVAFS
-423 YDGGKPVLR
+423 YDGATPVLR
-432 DVTFDVAPGQLVGI
+432 DVTFEVQPGQRVGV

-466 PSMGSVQIDG
+466 PSVGTVRVDG
-476 VDLRDY
+476 VDVRDY
-482 KLHQLRQQIGY
+482 KLHELRRQIAY

-512 RPEATHEEI
+512 RPDAEHDEI
-521 VEAAKLANAHEFIS
+521 VEMAKLANAHEFIS
-535 DMPQGYDSAVGER
+535 EMPQGYDSAVGDR
-548 GLTLSGGQRQRLGIA
+548 GLTLSGGQRQRIGIA
-563 RALIRDSPILI
+563 RALIRNSPILI
-574 LDEPTAALDAQSEHL
+574 LDEPTAALDAESEHL
-589 VMSALQRLMSDRTV
+589 VMSALARLMRDRTV

-614 DADKIVVLEEG
+614 DSDKIVVLEEG

-631 THEELLERN
+631 THNQLLIAG
-640 GRYAEL
+640 GRYADL
-646 HRIQYEDETP
+646 HRIQYEDDTP

>member
-1 MCSPRRRAHSTAA
+1 M
-14 AAPRY
+14 
-19 RRTVVVTLLTPPGR
+19 
-33 VCDPTASTPV
+33 
-43 GNLADVLFPRSIDDI
+43 
-58 DSEAATAVRL
+58 RL
-68 ILDLLRPYRW
+68 ILELIRPYRL

-83 FAVLCVQIAM
+83 FAVLLVQIAT

-102 VVLDSVVGDHP
+102 VVLDSVVGHHP

-121 LQPILGGESRMHIAG
+121 LQPLLGGEGKMHIAG

-142 IVIAVIA
+142 FAIAVVA
-149 AIATYVANYL
+149 AIASYVANYL

-165 RVGNDLRTRA
+165 RIGNDLRTRA

-182 SLSYFD
+182 SLNYFD

-199 TDDVDTIQD
+199 TDDVDTIQG

-217 ATDLLTIVGMLG
+217 ATDLLTIVGMLAM
-229 LMLWLQWDFT
+229 MLWLQWDFT
-239 LVALAVAPLLLLFV
+239 LIALAVAPLLLLFV

-286 VVKAFDREAHQEN
+286 VVKAFDREDLQER
-299 QLAIAGQQAVDA
+299 QLADAGQQAVDA

-326 AVVVAAC
+326 TVVVAAC
-333 TALVLWRGS
+333 TAVVLWRGS

-380 MAAVG
+380 MASVG
-385 VERVAALLDAE
+385 VDRVNALLTAE
-396 TGIVEKPD
+396 TSVEEKPD
-404 AVDAARIKGAVRF
+404 AIEPEQIEGAISF
-417 EKVAFS
+417 ERVAFS
-423 YDGGKPVLR
+423 YDSETPVLR
-432 DVTFDVAPGQLVGI
+432 DVTFDVKPGQLVGV

-466 PSMGSVQIDG
+466 PSNGTVRIDG
-476 VDLRDY
+476 IDLRDY
-482 KLHQLRQQIGY
+482 KLHDLRRQIAY

-504 VRDNIAFG
+504 IRDNISFG
-512 RPEATHEEI
+512 RPDADHDEI
-521 VEAAKLANAHEFIS
+521 VEMAKLANAHEFIS
-535 DMPQGYDSAVGER
+535 AMPQGYDSPVGER
-548 GLTLSGGQRQRLGIA
+548 GLTLSGGQRQRIGIA
-563 RALIRDSPILI
+563 RALIRNSPILI
-574 LDEPTAALDAQSEHL
+574 LDEPTAALDAESEHL
-589 VMSALQRLMSDRTV
+589 VMSALQRLMNGRTV

-631 THEELLERN
+631 SHTELLTAG

-646 HRIQYEDETP
+646 HRIQYEDETS

>member
-1 MCSPRRRAHSTAA
+1 M
-14 AAPRY
+14 
-19 RRTVVVTLLTPPGR
+19 
-33 VCDPTASTPV
+33 
-43 GNLADVLFPRSIDDI
+43 
-58 DSEAATAVRL
+58 RL
-68 ILDLLRPYRW
+68 ILELIRPYR
-78 LVAGI
+78 LLIAGI
-83 FAVLCVQIAM
+83 FAVLLVQIAT

-102 VVLDSVVGDHP
+102 VVLDSVVGHHP

-121 LQPILGGESRMHIAG
+121 LQPLLGGEGKMHIAG

-142 IVIAVIA
+142 LVIAVVA
-149 AIATYVANYL
+149 AIASYVANYL

-165 RVGNDLRTRA
+165 QIGNDLRTRA

-182 SLSYFD
+182 SLNYFD

-199 TDDVDTIQD
+199 TDDVDTIQG

-217 ATDLLTIVGMLG
+217 ATDLLTIVGMLAM
-229 LMLWLQWDFT
+229 MLWLQWDFT
-239 LVALAVAPLLLLFV
+239 LIALAVAPLLLLFV

-286 VVKAFDREAHQEN
+286 VVKAFDREDLQER
-299 QLAIAGQQAVDA
+299 QLAVAGQQAVDA

-326 AVVVAAC
+326 TVVVAAC
-333 TALVLWRGS
+333 TAVVLWRGS

-380 MAAVG
+380 MASVG
-385 VERVAALLDAE
+385 VDRVNALLTAE
-396 TGIVEKPD
+396 TSVEEKPE
-404 AVDAARIKGAVRF
+404 AIEPGQIKGAISF
-417 EKVAFS
+417 ERVAFS
-423 YDGGKPVLR
+423 YDSETPVLR
-432 DVTFDVAPGQLVGI
+432 DVTFEVEPGQLVGV

-466 PSMGSVQIDG
+466 PSMGTVRIDG

-482 KLHQLRQQIGY
+482 KLHDLRRQIAY

-504 VRDNIAFG
+504 IRDNIAFG
-512 RPEATHEEI
+512 RPDADHDEI
-521 VEAAKLANAHEFIS
+521 VEMAKLANAHEFIS
-535 DMPQGYDSAVGER
+535 EMPQGYDSPVGER
-548 GLTLSGGQRQRLGIA
+548 GLTLSGGQRQRIGIA
-563 RALIRDSPILI
+563 RALIRNSPILI
-574 LDEPTAALDAQSEHL
+574 LDEPTAALDAESEHL
-589 VMSALQRLMSDRTV
+589 VMSALQRLMNGRTV

-631 THEELLERN
+631 SHTELLTAG

-646 HRIQYEDETP
+646 HRIQYEDETS